1 MGATGWDSLFPG
13 PRQQNVQQTL
23 AKPVAPMN
31 QGFLF
36 RLFLSALYGF
46 P

>member
-1 MGATGWDSLFPG
+1 MGATGWDSLFSG
-13 PRQQNVQQTL
+13 PRQQTL